1 MKKLLCVIC
10 LLGFTASVHAY
21 NEGDMVLLDT
31 NYGDI
36 VIDLDYDAAPI
47 TVENFEAYV
56 NDYFY
61 NDLIFHRVIDGFM
74 IQAGAYD
81 DELTYHAP
89 TKDPIINE
97 FDRSN
102 LRGTVAMAKSE
113 GDPDSA
119 TSQFFINLVDN
130 SANLDVQNGGF
141 TVFGEVVSGMDVV
154 DTIAGVDFHYV
165 NPGLR
170 NVPDDPV
177 VIESATV
184 IPEPAT
190 IVLLGLGCL
199 AFVGK
204 RKR

>member
-1 MKKLLCVIC
+1 
-10 LLGFTASVHAY
+10 
-21 NEGDMVLLDT
+21 MVLLDT

-47 TVENFEAYV
+47 TVVNFETYV
-56 NDYFY
+56 NDDFY
-61 NDLIFHRVIDGFM
+61 DGLVFHRVIDGFM
-74 IQAGAYD
+74 IQAGAFD
-81 DELTYHAP
+81 DELTHHPP
-89 TKDPIINE
+89 TRGPIVNE

-102 LRGTVAMAKSE
+102 LRGTVAMAKSG

-154 DTIAGVDFHYV
+154 DTIAGVDTHYV

-170 NVPDDPV
+170 YVPDEPV
-177 VIESATV
+177 IIENATV